1 MIDLTKFKP
10 QLVGEG
16 DLGIFLY
23 NNEGVFV
30 EPKIDGVRILC
41 LKQGD
46 NIKFFTRS
54 GADWTKRFGNLK
66 DEVIKG
72 IHGINMIL
80 DGEIAVVDNGK
91 ILSSNSVLQKKL
103 PPGQKFVYFVFDV
116 LQIGE
121 HFLYKDPLLSRKQ
134 HLGLMIEEND
144 HLNHVPFFCTN
155 TIVDIQEF
163 YKKMIEKGMEGIVVK
178 NCSPYYPG
186 SRYNWIKKKPLR
198 TVDLEVISRRERKD
212 KRGWIYTLNEGDKLI
227 GTASSKLD
235 NKNGQTVE
243 VGYDMMYKKED
254 SYKLRFPKILRV
266 REDK

>member
-46 NIKFFTRS
+46 SIKFFTRS
-54 GADWTKRFGNLK
+54 GADWTKRFGTLK

-72 IHGINMIL
+72 IHGNDMIL
-80 DGEIAVVDNGK
+80 DGEIAVVDKGK
-91 ILSSNSVLQKKL
+91 ILSSNSVLKKEL

-134 HLGLMIEEND
+134 HLGLMIEENK
-144 HLNHVPFFCTN
+144 HLSHVPFFCTN

-163 YKKMIEKGMEGIVVK
+163 YTKMIKKGMEGM
-178 NCSPYYPG
+178 
-186 SRYNWIKKKPLR
+186 L
-198 TVDLEVISRRERKD
+198 
-212 KRGWIYTLNEGDKLI
+212 
-227 GTASSKLD
+227 
-235 NKNGQTVE
+235 
-243 VGYDMMYKKED
+243 
-254 SYKLRFPKILRV
+254 
-266 REDK
+266 